1 MTATPHRLARL
12 AKLVLPALI
21 GLLGTTGCDSA
32 TDDGVALR
40 SYRVGLT
47 GTPGADY
54 TCSVVRRDE
63 GGSATSVEE
72 GVLPAELGP
81 YAASLCAASC
91 YYEASDSG
99 GGGRLEVRLLVDGEV
114 AVTGQTTTEGASV
127 IVSHP

>member
-1 MTATPHRLARL
+1 MTVIQHQLARL
-12 AKLVLPALI
+12 AKLLVLV
-21 GLLGTTGCDSA
+21 GLMVLAGCDSV
-32 TDDGVALR
+32 TDDEVDLR
-40 SYRVGLT
+40 SYRVDLT
-47 GTPGADY
+47 GTPGLDY

-63 GGSATSVEE
+63 GGSVTSVEE
-72 GVLPAELGP
+72 GALPSDLGP

-99 GGGRLEVRLLVDGEV
+99 EEGRLEVTLLVDGEV